1 MEPSPSSS
9 YDEIDT
15 DGNID
20 DMNLTQGNHSKA
32 LLETSKSPSIPVVR
46 IYNLIYKAHY
56 FSMRRIYN

>member
-15 DGNID
+15 DGNIN
-20 DMNLTQGNHSKA
+20 DMNLSQGNHSKA

-46 IYNLIYKAHY
+46 IKYCL
-56 FSMRRIYN
+56 

>member
-15 DGNID
+15 EGNIN
-20 DMNLTQGNHSKA
+20 DMNLSQGNHSKA

-46 IYNLIYKAHY
+46 IDS
-56 FSMRRIYN
+56 FV